1 MSFQKHDF
9 FSSQPIY
16 DASAFLLRQIL
27 HNYNDVD
34 STRILRALVPALEKC
49 GRGTPLLINDIVL
62 PESGMSTKFEEHLL
76 RQVDISMMVIFGA
89 KQRTRRDFAK
99 LLHNADPRFEIVN
112 VVRNPLGVGLI
123 QVHLNC

>member
-1 MSFQKHDF
+1 
-9 FSSQPIY
+9 
-16 DASAFLLRQIL
+16 
-27 HNYNDVD
+27 
-34 STRILRALVPALEKC
+34 VPALEKC

-62 PESGMSTKFEEHLL
+62 PESGTSTKFEEHLL

-89 KQRTRRDFAK
+89 KQRTGRDFAK